1 MNATIVLASESP
13 RRRALLAQ
21 IGVRFEHLA
30 CDIDEQRERAE
41 TALEYV
47 ERMART
53 KAGYA
58 RRAHPAH
65 KPVLAADTVVVLDG
79 EVLGKPRDPAHADA
93 LLQRLSARSHDVL
106 TAVALASNE
115 TAVRLSRSR
124 VWFRSVSAHE
134 RAAYCATG
142 EPMDKAG
149 GYAIQGMGA
158 IFVTRLEGSYSGVMG
173 LPLFET
179 CELLRSIGIDPLAV
193 PGASP

>member
-1 MNATIVLASESP
+1 MNAPIVLASESP

-21 IGVRFEHLA
+21 IGVRFDHVA
-30 CDIDEQRERAE
+30 CAIDEAPEPTE
-41 TALEYV
+41 GALLYV
-47 ERMART
+47 ERVART
-53 KAGYA
+53 KAEYA
-58 RRAHPAH
+58 RRVHRTQ

-79 EVLGKPRDPAHADA
+79 ETLGKPRDPAHADA

-106 TAVALASNE
+106 TAVALASSE
-115 TAVRLSRSR
+115 TSVRLSRSR
-124 VWFRSVSAHE
+124 VWFRSISAHE

-173 LPLFET
+173 LPLLET
-179 CELLRSIGIDPLAV
+179 CELLRSIGIDPLAAA
-193 PGASP
+193 GATP